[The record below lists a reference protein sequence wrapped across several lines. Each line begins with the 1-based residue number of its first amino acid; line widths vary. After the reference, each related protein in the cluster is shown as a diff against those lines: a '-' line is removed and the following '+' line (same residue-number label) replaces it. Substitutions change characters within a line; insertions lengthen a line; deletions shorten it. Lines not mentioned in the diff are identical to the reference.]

1 MDADRIIVLDDG
13 KVAGIGTHHE
23 LMATC
28 EVYSE
33 IVSSQ
38 LSAEEIA

>member
-1 MDADRIIVLDDG
+1 VG
-13 KVAGIGTHHE
+13 VGTHHE
-23 LMATC
+23 LMRSCT
-28 EVYSE
+28 VYRE